1 MGSRSKKI
9 NGVAKQKDTRG
20 NAGQKKDRKKVLTL
34 KGCKAQT
41 ENEKLLLNILKKNI
55 QKR

>member
-20 NAGQKKDRKKVLTL
+20 NAGQKKDQKKRKKALTL
-34 KGCKAQT
+34 TGCKTQI

-55 QKR
+55 